1 VSSVE
6 ILRFAVRALLAN
18 RLRSLLTMLGII
30 IGIAAVILLTAL
42 GNGAAVYIQ
51 SQITGLGANSITVI
65 ARSAS
70 GTAGAAAGASSRP
83 LTAADAAALSDPQ
96 GAPDVAYV
104 APVVQTS
111 VTVAS
116 GPNSETDTTIG
127 STPAYFPGANQVV
140 AAGRGYDQADLDE
153 ARPVAVLGRT
163 VADDMFGV
171 GSVPLGRTVNLNGSP
186 FQVIGILQA
195 KGQGGPGANP
205 DTNVLAPLST
215 VQSTFTGFGNLNQIV
230 VGARSTDTQNAAES
244 EVYSIIDRRHGITNP
259 NNRDYQLISSA
270 QIAQVLNSTLGAFS
284 LLLAGIAGISLL
296 VGGIGITNIML
307 VSVTERTR
315 EIGIRKALGAPPSA
329 ILAQFLVE
337 AVILSTLAGAI
348 GTGIG
353 VAGTL
358 IPLPNGFRAVVVPS
372 AVVVAVVV
380 SIAIGVFFGGFP
392 ARRAARLRPIEAL
405 RRE

>member
-30 IGIAAVILLTAL
+30 IGISAVILLTAL
-42 GNGAAVYIQ
+42 GNGAAKFIQ
-51 SQITGLGANSITVI
+51 SQITGLGANSITVV

-70 GTAGAAAGASSRP
+70 GTAGAAAGAASRP
-83 LTAADAAALSDPQ
+83 LTPADAAALADPQ

-116 GPNSETDTTIG
+116 GANSETDTVIG
-127 STPAYFPGANQVV
+127 STPDYFPGSNQIV
-140 AAGRGYDQADLDE
+140 AAGRAYDQADLTA

-186 FQVIGILQA
+186 FQVVGVLQA

-205 DTNVLAPLST
+205 DTNVLAPLPA

-270 QIAQVLNSTLGAFS
+270 QIAQVLDSTLSTFS

-337 AVILSTLAGAI
+337 SVILSALAGLI
-348 GTGIG
+348 GVGIG
-353 VAGTL
+353 VGATL
-358 IPLPNGFRAVVVPS
+358 IPLPGGFRAIVVPT

-380 SIAIGVFFGGFP
+380 SIAIGVFFGGYP
-392 ARRAARLRPIEAL
+392 ARRASRLRPIEAL

>member
-1 VSSVE
+1 VRSVE

-30 IGIAAVILLTAL
+30 IGISAVILLTAL
-42 GNGAAVYIQ
+42 GNGAAKFIQ
-51 SQITGLGANSITVI
+51 SQITGLGANSITVV

-70 GTAGAAAGASSRP
+70 GTAGAAAGAASRP
-83 LTAADAAALSDPQ
+83 LTPADAAALADPQ

-116 GPNSETDTTIG
+116 GANSETDTVIG
-127 STPAYFPGANQVV
+127 STPDYFPGSNQIV
-140 AAGRGYDQADLDE
+140 AAGRAYDQADLTA

-186 FQVIGILQA
+186 FQVVGVLQA

-205 DTNVLAPLST
+205 DTNVLAPLPA

-270 QIAQVLNSTLGAFS
+270 QIAQVLDSTLSTFS

-337 AVILSTLAGAI
+337 SVILSALAGLI
-348 GTGIG
+348 GVGIG
-353 VAGTL
+353 VGATL
-358 IPLPNGFRAVVVPS
+358 IPLPGGFRAIVVPT

-380 SIAIGVFFGGFP
+380 SIAIGVFFGGYP
-392 ARRAARLRPIEAL
+392 ARRASRLRPIEAL